1 MNFCSHPVIW
11 IWVSEWNGL
20 VWCAGWRKKKR
31 EEKGNGKEKVVGDVG
46 WMANPGYGKRRMLC
60 PKWMPD
66 VGLLNPCPCLRKTS
80 CVMDRRVPS
89 ITGST
94 RFKPTSRSWNDVSAY
109 ESRKEKK
116 GVERNLWMCW
126 KKEREKRFWKTE
138 KRVSEK
144 DWEFSDG
151 EVDIGEC
158 VDDGIVWKKGNVTYQ
173 MVVKLVLKNE
183 IVLNALHWVGRGD
196 VTV

>member
-1 MNFCSHPVIW
+1 M
-11 IWVSEWNGL
+11 EWTG
-20 VWCAGWRKKKR
+20 VVCGMEKKKR
-31 EEKGNGKEKVVGDVG
+31 EEKGNVKEKVVGDVG
-46 WMANPGYGKRRMLC
+46 RMTNPGYGKRRMPW

-66 VGLLNPCPCLRKTS
+66 VRLLNLVPVWEKTS
-80 CVMDRRVPS
+80 VMDRRVPS
-89 ITGST
+89 MTGST

-116 GVERNLWMCW
+116 GMEMNLWMCW
-126 KKEREKRFWKTE
+126 KKEREKRFWETE

-151 EVDIGEC
+151 EVDIGER
-158 VDDGIVWKKGNVTYQ
+158 VDDEIVWKKGNVTYQ